1 MVARGVRRHVR
12 RRRRE
17 VRRRGGSDGSVHAEL
32 RRPEPAAQLQP
43 EQRRRRMGRGDVR
56 SARQSRTPVARTR
69 AAHRDRAVVREVRP
83 VEDAAMMQLRRGEY
97 HSFRG
102 GDAGARFLY
111 LVPSAA
117 VVRLDDVSEAVLETL
132 AEGDR
137 DATELAESLGSRW
150 GMDVV
155 RSSIDELVGM
165 RAIHTVAAPPP
176 KPVAEKPKRRI
187 PLQTLVLNVTS
198 KCNLSCGYCYEYGED
213 RIVESTTKPR
223 FMNEETAKQSVDF
236 MFSEAGDSPTVNL
249 TFFGGE
255 TLLNFKMLKSAL
267 AYAKQR
273 AEPLGKQVNA
283 SLTTNATLL
292 REEIV
297 DWIVENDVGVT
308 VSIDGAR
315 EQQDKF
321 RVFSN
326 GMGSYD
332 LVVPNIKELLR
343 RHRRRPVGARVTLT
357 GQNLDVVSIY
367 RHLYEELG
375 FWEVGFA
382 PVTTSWQR
390 EYAIEDEGFRQLLS
404 GFQTL
409 AGEFLDAALAGRRHG
424 FSNVRDTLEEVHKG
438 MSKAYPC
445 GAGLGLMGVATDGD
459 VALCHR
465 FAGSNE
471 HKLGSVFDGID
482 HSRQDDFLLKH
493 HIANKTDCA
502 TCWARPLCAGG
513 CYHEAHT
520 RYGSTVEPNLHY
532 CEWIRA
538 WTNTCLEVYGVLAD
552 KKPEFLAQ
560 FDTVS
565 S

>member
-1 MVARGVRRHVR
+1 MN
-12 RRRRE
+12 
-17 VRRRGGSDGSVHAEL
+17 
-32 RRPEPAAQLQP
+32 
-43 EQRRRRMGRGDVR
+43 
-56 SARQSRTPVARTR
+56 
-69 AAHRDRAVVREVRP
+69 
-83 VEDAAMMQLRRGEY
+83 LRRGEF
-97 HSFRG
+97 HAFNGS
-102 GDAGARFLY
+102 DARFLY

-117 VVRLDDVSEAVLETL
+117 VVRLDDLSHAVLETL
-132 AEGDR
+132 EAGDR
-137 DATELAESLGSRW
+137 SAGELADTLSDRW
-150 GMDVV
+150 SADDV
-155 RSSIDELVGM
+155 RTSIDELLGL
-165 RAIHTVAAPPP
+165 RAIHTVAVPPP
-176 KPVAEKPKRRI
+176 KPIAEKPKRRI

-213 RIVESTTKPR
+213 KIVEAKTKPR
-223 FMNEETAKQSVDF
+223 FMNEATAKQSVDF
-236 MFSEAGDSPTVNL
+236 LFTEAGDSPTVNL

-255 TLLNFKMLKSAL
+255 TLMNFRMLQTAL
-267 AYAKQR
+267 AYARER
-273 AEPLGKQVNA
+273 ATALGKEVNA

-292 REEIV
+292 RDEIV
-297 DWIVENDVGVT
+297 DWIVDNDVGVT

-332 LVVPNIKELLR
+332 LILPKIKDLLA

-357 GQNLDVVSIY
+357 GQNLDVASIY
-367 RHLYEELG
+367 HHLFEEIG

-390 EYAIEDEGFRQLLS
+390 EYAIEDQGFQQLLS
-404 GFQTL
+404 GFQAL
-409 AGEFLDAALAGRRHG
+409 AGDFLQAALAGKRHG
-424 FSNVRDTLEEVHKG
+424 FSNVRDTLEEIHKG

-465 FAGSNE
+465 FAGSDE
-471 HKLGSVFDGID
+471 HKLGSVFDGVD
-482 HSRQDDFLLKH
+482 HSRQDAFLQQH

-502 TCWARPLCAGG
+502 ACWARPLCAGG

-532 CEWIRA
+532 CNWIRA
-538 WTNTCLEVYGVLAD
+538 WTNTCLEIYGTLAER
-552 KKPEFLAQ
+552 KPEYLAH
-560 FDTVS
+560 FD
-565 S
+565 

>member
-1 MVARGVRRHVR
+1 
-12 RRRRE
+12 
-17 VRRRGGSDGSVHAEL
+17 
-32 RRPEPAAQLQP
+32 
-43 EQRRRRMGRGDVR
+43 
-56 SARQSRTPVARTR
+56 
-69 AAHRDRAVVREVRP
+69 
-83 VEDAAMMQLRRGEY
+83 MMLRRGEY
-97 HSFRG
+97 HAFSG
-102 GDAGARFLY
+102 ADARYLY

-117 VVRLDDVSEAVLETL
+117 VVELDDVSHAVLETL
-132 AEGDR
+132 ASGDR
-137 DATELAESLGSRW
+137 TANELAESLASRW
-150 GMDVV
+150 SGDEI
-155 RSSIDELVGM
+155 RSSIDELLGV
-165 RAIHTVAAPPP
+165 RAIHSVVAPPVSP
-176 KPVAEKPKRRI
+176 PTVKAKRSI

-213 RIVESTTKPR
+213 RIVESTSKPR
-223 FMNEETAKQSVDF
+223 FMDEATAKQSVDF
-236 MFSEAGDSPTVNL
+236 MFAEAGDSPSVNL

-273 AEPLGKQVNA
+273 GAELGKQVNA

-297 DWIVENDVGVT
+297 DWFIENDVGVT

-332 LVVPNIKELLR
+332 IILPRIKDLLA
-343 RHRRRPVGARVTLT
+343 RHRRKPVGARVTLT

-367 RHLYEELG
+367 RHLYEEIG

-390 EYAIEDEGFRQLLS
+390 EYAIEDEGFRALLS

-409 AGEFLDAALAGRRHG
+409 AAEYRDAALAGRRHG
-424 FSNVRDTLEEVHKG
+424 FSNVRDTLEEIHKG
-438 MSKAYPC
+438 MSKSHPC
-445 GAGLGLMGVATDGD
+445 GAGFGLLGVATDGD

-465 FAGSNE
+465 FAGSDS
-471 HKLGSVFDGID
+471 HKLGSVFSGVD
-482 HSRQDDFLLKH
+482 HGAQATFLETH
-493 HIANKTDCA
+493 HIDNKTDCS

-520 RYGSTVEPNLHY
+520 RYGTTTQPNLHY

-538 WTNTCLEVYGVLAD
+538 WTNTCLEVYGTLAE
-552 KKPEFLAQ
+552 KRPEFLAHL
-560 FDTVS
+560 S
-565 S
+565 

>member
-1 MVARGVRRHVR
+1 VT
-12 RRRRE
+12 
-17 VRRRGGSDGSVHAEL
+17 
-32 RRPEPAAQLQP
+32 Q
-43 EQRRRRMGRGDVR
+43 
-56 SARQSRTPVARTR
+56 
-69 AAHRDRAVVREVRP
+69 
-83 VEDAAMMQLRRGEY
+83 
-97 HSFRG
+97 
-102 GDAGARFLY
+102 
-111 LVPSAA
+111 
-117 VVRLDDVSEAVLETL
+117 AVLDALET
-132 AEGDR
+132 GDR
-137 DATELAESLGSRW
+137 SPVDLTTSLGDRW
-150 GMDVV
+150 TSEDVK
-155 RSSIDELVGM
+155 SSIDELLGL
-165 RAIHTVAAPPP
+165 RAVFPVVAPPP
-176 KPVAEKPKRRI
+176 KPIVEKPKRRI

-213 RIVESTTKPR
+213 RIVEPSTKPR
-223 FMNEETAKQSVDF
+223 FMNEEIARQSVDF
-236 MFSEAGDSPTVNL
+236 MFSESDDSPTVNL

-255 TLLNFKMLKSAL
+255 TLMNFKVLKSAL
-267 AYAKQR
+267 AYARER
-273 AEPLGKQVNA
+273 ATALGKEVNS

-292 REEIV
+292 REEVI

-315 EQQDKF
+315 EQQDKH
-321 RVFSN
+321 RTFSN

-332 LVVPNIKELLR
+332 IIIPNIKQLLA

-367 RHLYEELG
+367 KHLFEEIG

-390 EYAIEDEGFRQLLS
+390 EYSIQDDGFQTLLS

-409 AGEFLDAALAGRRHG
+409 AADFLQSALAGRRHG
-424 FSNVRDTLEEVHKG
+424 FSNVRDTLEELHKG

-465 FAGSNE
+465 FAGSNT
-471 HKLGSVFDGID
+471 HKLGTVFDGVD
-482 HSRQDDFLLKH
+482 HARQDDFLTKH

-532 CEWIRA
+532 CDWIRS
-538 WTNTCLEVYGVLAD
+538 WTNTCLEVYGTLAERA
-552 KKPEFLAQ
+552 PEFLTQ
-560 FDTVS
+560 FDR
-565 S
+565 

>member
-1 MVARGVRRHVR
+1 
-12 RRRRE
+12 
-17 VRRRGGSDGSVHAEL
+17 
-32 RRPEPAAQLQP
+32 
-43 EQRRRRMGRGDVR
+43 
-56 SARQSRTPVARTR
+56 
-69 AAHRDRAVVREVRP
+69 
-83 VEDAAMMQLRRGEY
+83 MMLLRRGEY
-97 HSFRG
+97 HTFNG
-102 GDAGARFLY
+102 GDAQYLY

-117 VVRLDDVSEAVLETL
+117 VVRLDDLSQAVLDGL
-132 AEGDR
+132 SEGDR
-137 DATELAESLGSRW
+137 STGDLASALTSRW
-150 GMDVV
+150 SIEDV
-155 RSSIDELVGM
+155 RSSIDELLGM
-165 RAIHTVAAPPP
+165 RAIQTVAAPPP

-223 FMNEETAKQSVDF
+223 FMNEATAKQSVDF
-236 MFSEAGDSPTVNL
+236 MFSEAGDSASVNL

-255 TLLNFKMLKSAL
+255 TLLNFKMLQSAL
-267 AYAKQR
+267 AYAKQKG
-273 AEPLGKQVNA
+273 AALGKQVNA

-292 REEIV
+292 RDEVI
-297 DWIVENDVGVT
+297 DWMVENDVGVT

-315 EQQDKF
+315 EQQDKH

-332 LVVPNIKELLR
+332 IIVPRIKMLLE
-343 RHRRRPVGARVTLT
+343 RHKRRPVGARVTLT
-357 GQNLDVVSIY
+357 GQNLDVASIY
-367 RHLYEELG
+367 KHLYEEIG

-390 EYAIEDEGFRQLLS
+390 EYAIENEGFQQLLG
-404 GFQTL
+404 GFQSL
-409 AGEFLDAALAGRRHG
+409 AQEYLADALAGKRHG
-424 FSNVRDTLEEVHKG
+424 FSNVRDTLEEIHKG

-471 HKLGSVFDGID
+471 HKLGSVFDGVD
-482 HSRQDDFLLKH
+482 HSRQDEFLTKH

-538 WTNTCLEVYGVLAD
+538 WTNTCLEVYGTLAER
-552 KKPEFLAQ
+552 KPEFLMQ
-560 FDTVS
+560 FD
-565 S
+565 

>member
-1 MVARGVRRHVR
+1 
-12 RRRRE
+12 
-17 VRRRGGSDGSVHAEL
+17 
-32 RRPEPAAQLQP
+32 
-43 EQRRRRMGRGDVR
+43 
-56 SARQSRTPVARTR
+56 
-69 AAHRDRAVVREVRP
+69 
-83 VEDAAMMQLRRGEY
+83 MMQLRRGEY
-97 HSFRG
+97 HSFSG
-102 GDAGARFLY
+102 GDARFLY

-117 VVRLDDVSEAVLETL
+117 VVRLDDVAEAVLETL
-132 AEGDR
+132 ADGDR
-137 DATELAESLGSRW
+137 TATELAESLSTRW
-150 GMDVV
+150 GPEVI
-155 RSSIDELVGM
+155 RSSIDELLGM

-213 RIVESTTKPR
+213 RIVEAASKPR
-223 FMNEETAKQSVDF
+223 FMNEETARQSVDF
-236 MFSEAGDSPTVNL
+236 MFSEAGDSPAVNL

-267 AYAKQR
+267 AYARER
-273 AEPLGKQVNA
+273 AVPLGKQVNA

-292 REEIV
+292 REEII

-321 RVFSN
+321 RVFAN

-357 GQNLDVVSIY
+357 GQNLDVASIY

-404 GFQTL
+404 RFPDPRRGLSECGPGGPPSWILERARYARGDSQGHEQGVSVRRRARPHGRGHRRRRRAL
-409 AGEFLDAALAGRRHG
+409 PSLRRIGHAQAGQRVRRHRSFASG
-424 FSNVRDTLEEVHKG
+424 RLPDEAPHRQQDGLLDVLGASAVRG
-438 MSKAYPC
+438 
-445 GAGLGLMGVATDGD
+445 
-459 VALCHR
+459 R
-465 FAGSNE
+465 
-471 HKLGSVFDGID
+471 
-482 HSRQDDFLLKH
+482 LL
-493 HIANKTDCA
+493 
-502 TCWARPLCAGG
+502 
-513 CYHEAHT
+513 
-520 RYGSTVEPNLHY
+520 S
-532 CEWIRA
+532 
-538 WTNTCLEVYGVLAD
+538 
-552 KKPEFLAQ
+552 
-560 FDTVS
+560 
-565 S
+565 

>member
-1 MVARGVRRHVR
+1 MI
-12 RRRRE
+12 
-17 VRRRGGSDGSVHAEL
+17 
-32 RRPEPAAQLQP
+32 Q
-43 EQRRRRMGRGDVR
+43 
-56 SARQSRTPVARTR
+56 
-69 AAHRDRAVVREVRP
+69 
-83 VEDAAMMQLRRGEY
+83 QLRRGEF
-97 HSFRG
+97 HSFQG
-102 GDAGARFLY
+102 ADARFLY

-137 DATELAESLGSRW
+137 SATELAESLGARW
-150 GMDVV
+150 NAETI
-155 RSSIDELVGM
+155 RSSIDELLGM
-165 RAIHTVAAPPP
+165 RAIQSVAAPPP

-223 FMNEETAKQSVDF
+223 FMNEETARQSVDF
-236 MFSEAGDSPTVNL
+236 MFNEAGDSPTVNL

-267 AYAKQR
+267 AYARER
-273 AEPLGKQVNA
+273 AAPLGKEVNA

-292 REEIV
+292 RDEII

-343 RHRRRPVGARVTLT
+343 RHRRKPVGARVTLT

-390 EYAIEDEGFRQLLS
+390 DYAIQEDGFEAMLAQ
-404 GFQTL
+404 FQRL
-409 AGEFLDAALAGRRHG
+409 AQEFLQSALAGKHHG
-424 FSNVRDTLEEVHKG
+424 FSNVRDTLEEIHKG

-465 FAGSNE
+465 FAGSSE
-471 HKLGSVFDGID
+471 HTLGSVFNGID
-482 HSRQDDFLLKH
+482 HSRQDDFLMKH
-493 HIANKTDCA
+493 HIANKTDCS

-538 WTNTCLEVYGVLAD
+538 WTNTCLEVYGTLAQQ
-552 KKPEFLAQ
+552 KPEFLAQ
-560 FDTVS
+560 FD
-565 S
+565 

>member
-1 MVARGVRRHVR
+1 
-12 RRRRE
+12 
-17 VRRRGGSDGSVHAEL
+17 
-32 RRPEPAAQLQP
+32 
-43 EQRRRRMGRGDVR
+43 
-56 SARQSRTPVARTR
+56 
-69 AAHRDRAVVREVRP
+69 
-83 VEDAAMMQLRRGEY
+83 
-97 HSFRG
+97 
-102 GDAGARFLY
+102 
-111 LVPSAA
+111 VPSAA
-117 VVRLDDVSEAVLETL
+117 VIRIDDVTQAILDALET
-132 AEGDR
+132 GDR
-137 DATELAESLGSRW
+137 SPGDLTASLGDRW
-150 GMDVV
+150 TPEDV
-155 RSSIDELVGM
+155 RSSIDELLGL
-165 RAIHTVAAPPP
+165 RAVYPVVAPPP
-176 KPVAEKPKRRI
+176 KPIAEKPKRRI

-213 RIVESTTKPR
+213 RIVEQTTKPR
-223 FMNEETAKQSVDF
+223 FMNEEIARQSVDF
-236 MFSEAGDSPTVNL
+236 MFAESDDSPTVNL

-255 TLLNFKMLKSAL
+255 TLMNFKVLKSAL
-267 AYAKQR
+267 AYAKER
-273 AEPLGKQVNA
+273 ASALGKEVNS

-292 REEIV
+292 REEVI

-315 EQQDKF
+315 EQQDKH
-321 RVFSN
+321 RTFSN

-332 LVVPNIKELLR
+332 IIVPHIKQLLA

-367 RHLYEELG
+367 KHLFEEIG

-390 EYAIEDEGFRQLLS
+390 EYSIQDDGFQTLLS

-409 AGEFLDAALAGRRHG
+409 AADFLQSALAGRRHG
-424 FSNVRDTLEEVHKG
+424 FSNVRDTLEELHKG

-465 FAGSNE
+465 FAGSNS
-471 HKLGSVFDGID
+471 HKLGTVFDGVD
-482 HSRQDDFLLKH
+482 HSRQDDFLTKH
-493 HIANKTDCA
+493 HIANKTDCS

-532 CEWIRA
+532 CDWIRS
-538 WTNTCLEVYGVLAD
+538 WTNTCLEVYGTLAERA
-552 KKPEFLAQ
+552 PEFLTQ
-560 FDTVS
+560 FDR
-565 S
+565 

>member
-1 MVARGVRRHVR
+1 MN
-12 RRRRE
+12 
-17 VRRRGGSDGSVHAEL
+17 L
-32 RRPEPAAQLQP
+32 RRSEFHAFT
-43 EQRRRRMGRGDVR
+43 GSG
-56 SARQSRTPVARTR
+56 SS
-69 AAHRDRAVVREVRP
+69 
-83 VEDAAMMQLRRGEY
+83 
-97 HSFRG
+97 
-102 GDAGARFLY
+102 RFLY

-117 VVRLDDVSEAVLETL
+117 VVQIDDLSHAVLETL
-132 AEGDR
+132 AAGDR
-137 DATELAESLGSRW
+137 SATELVATLSDRW
-150 GMDVV
+150 SADDVRTSV
-155 RSSIDELVGM
+155 DELLGL

-176 KPVAEKPKRRI
+176 KPKAEKPKRHI

-213 RIVESTTKPR
+213 KIVEAKTKPR
-223 FMNEETAKQSVDF
+223 FMNEATAKQSVDF
-236 MFSEAGDSPTVNL
+236 LFTEAGDSPSVNL

-255 TLLNFKMLKSAL
+255 TLMNFKMLQSAL
-267 AYAKQR
+267 AYAR
-273 AEPLGKQVNA
+273 ERGAASGKEVNA

-292 REEIV
+292 REEII
-297 DWIVENDVGVT
+297 DWIVANDVGVT

-321 RVFSN
+321 RVFAN

-332 LVVPNIKELLR
+332 IILPNIKSLLA

-357 GQNLDVVSIY
+357 GQNLDVASIY
-367 RHLYEELG
+367 RHLFEEIG

-390 EYAIEDEGFRQLLS
+390 EYAIEDEGFQTLLS
-404 GFQTL
+404 GFQAL
-409 AGEFLDAALAGRRHG
+409 AADFLDAALAGRRHG
-424 FSNVRDTLEEVHKG
+424 FSNVRDTLEEIHKG

-465 FAGSNE
+465 FAGSDE
-471 HKLGSVFDGID
+471 HKLGSVFDGVD
-482 HSRQDDFLLKH
+482 HARQDDFLQKH

-532 CEWIRA
+532 CNWIRA
-538 WTNTCLEVYGVLAD
+538 WTNTCLEIYGTLAER
-552 KKPEFLAQ
+552 KPEYLAQ
-560 FDTVS
+560 FD
-565 S
+565 

>member
-1 MVARGVRRHVR
+1 M
-12 RRRRE
+12 
-17 VRRRGGSDGSVHAEL
+17 
-32 RRPEPAAQLQP
+32 
-43 EQRRRRMGRGDVR
+43 
-56 SARQSRTPVARTR
+56 
-69 AAHRDRAVVREVRP
+69 
-83 VEDAAMMQLRRGEY
+83 LRRGEY
-97 HSFRG
+97 HAFSG
-102 GDAGARFLY
+102 ADARYLY

-117 VVRLDDVSEAVLETL
+117 VVELDDVSHAVLETL
-132 AEGDR
+132 ASGDR
-137 DATELAESLGSRW
+137 TANELAESLASRW
-150 GMDVV
+150 SGDEI
-155 RSSIDELVGM
+155 RSSIDELLGV
-165 RAIHTVAAPPP
+165 RAIHSVVAPPVSP
-176 KPVAEKPKRRI
+176 PTVKAKRSI

-213 RIVESTTKPR
+213 RIVESTSKPR
-223 FMNEETAKQSVDF
+223 FMDEATAKQSVDF
-236 MFSEAGDSPTVNL
+236 MFAEAGDSPSVNL

-273 AEPLGKQVNA
+273 GAELGKQVNA

-297 DWIVENDVGVT
+297 DWFIENDVGVT

-332 LVVPNIKELLR
+332 IILPRIKDLLA
-343 RHRRRPVGARVTLT
+343 RHRRKPVGARVTLT

-367 RHLYEELG
+367 RHLYEEIG

-390 EYAIEDEGFRQLLS
+390 EYAIEDEGFRALLS

-409 AGEFLDAALAGRRHG
+409 AAEYRDAALAGRRHG
-424 FSNVRDTLEEVHKG
+424 FSNVRDTLEEIHKG
-438 MSKAYPC
+438 MSKSHPC
-445 GAGLGLMGVATDGD
+445 GAGFGLLGVATDGD

-465 FAGSNE
+465 FAGSDS
-471 HKLGSVFDGID
+471 HKLGSVFSGVD
-482 HSRQDDFLLKH
+482 HGAQATFLETH
-493 HIANKTDCA
+493 HIDNKTDCS

-520 RYGSTVEPNLHY
+520 RYGTTTQPNLHY

-538 WTNTCLEVYGVLAD
+538 WTNTCLEVYGTLAE
-552 KKPEFLAQ
+552 KRPEFLAHL
-560 FDTVS
+560 S
-565 S
+565 